1 MPDAAAAPALPSP
14 PAQRLP
20 EPEPHVAND
29 APPRSPL
36 PSASRSSGSGSN
48 SHGTSNDGIFLV
60 GASGAV
66 GLLLLRSGIFN
77 ALLVLL
83 CSGLLL
89 CNPWI
94 RTLLELEPL
103 TASSSAGGVG
113 KAARSLFDPASYL
126 RNRRDEAQED
136 DAADGLEL
144 QDRRASRAG
153 ARSKTADGT
162 DANELLDISVMPSVL
177 RKPVD
182 KTLPFVVRDFVQ
194 FWYEPIT
201 FAHPGFL
208 KHSRSATEHLAAS
221 IYLQTTRMNSVDFAH
236 NLLLTFTSLLI
247 SSLRQRRSELGV
259 DSLPADTPF
268 GALPDANAGAQKH
281 SWPTTAA
288 RVASLRASIGRLLFV
303 HLPAPEC
310 DSPLV
315 RSLLREI
322 LVKQMWDG
330 IVCKMGNSEFWDQ
343 KIVELHDDAKSAA
356 PADGLP
362 SADQKPVSRSAP
374 VKRESADAQRSPR
387 GTAQTPPKA
396 TRQEA
401 EARSRYH
408 AAAGREASPSP
419 RGASPSPT
427 SYQQR
432 GTGPSLRRQSPAS
445 GGGSSS
451 TTTTSFGRFTSN
463 LFSGIVTAATRAGE
477 VMGEAVDE
485 AGEVIMGPPTVPRQ
499 GSLSTSADTGP
510 AHDSGPTRRS
520 GSADAP
526 TLPPRST
533 ATPLR
538 MERQQERES
547 FGDLMDFS
555 EPVASAS
562 RTIPPRQAQRETNGR
577 TQSDAAANM
586 SYEQSTS
593 VRRKPVQPYD
603 IPEYATLEHATS
615 RPSDAVQARST
626 MRQDAFRMDDSIARS
641 DLPSDLNSVPLPDSL
656 RAGLLA
662 EDEATGNAADKRQ
675 SSAPLP
681 PLLAHHPTGPS
692 EQSDGRVAP
701 ASASLQRPSS
711 LRNDGAPAEPTA
723 EPSSEGAPASSTS
736 TDGLAAAPPLASL
749 LDARTAASSEL
760 FDAFEAYLGRD
771 ANAPS
776 TPPPTSSTWSS
787 SVADLDSTDQPTAG
801 ETLFRL
807 WTQLRT
813 LRSIGEIEMQAG
825 GPGPADASGMRLWA
839 EDVAGALMG
848 RHGSASELGGDM
860 QLERARDET
869 LALLGRVEK
878 HGLSA
883 LDPLEE
889 VVEAKLQKLY
899 AAFWVKKGSE
909 LLPSS
914 RAEEVKVKKEE
925 RDSVTLSP
933 SMGAAGS
940 PSVGAVLGAITSELA
955 PTTTSSGGM
964 STRTAIPGTVKAEP
978 RPISPLPS
986 LTQGTATPRKKAT
999 SYGPTVVTPPVES
1012 GHRRASTRTGIVTSP
1027 TASPD
1032 LSQSPV
1038 PAQRPGNA
1046 AAVPGV
1052 VTPAKLRPDQLDTM
1066 ITAIF
1071 QVAHEALGLTTGS
1084 WTVRRGML
1092 RVLEQ
1097 IVRTTYTS
1105 SVVSSFS
1112 SAVSALS
1119 AKGAGEYID
1128 ATRESWWPGGEWA
1141 STPELSKEQQQD
1153 EARKRKERSVRARE
1167 IVRSYAPAQAG
1178 YLLGPGGRQA
1188 CVDAL
1193 DAVYTSLTHPVTA
1206 LDISLTLTLEV
1217 LDSLTVG
1224 T

>member
-1 MPDAAAAPALPSP
+1 MPDAAAAPAQPSP

-144 QDRRASRAG
+144 QDRRASKAG

-362 SADQKPVSRSAP
+362 SADQKP
-374 VKRESADAQRSPR
+374 
-387 GTAQTPPKA
+387 
-396 TRQEA
+396 
-401 EARSRYH
+401 
-408 AAAGREASPSP
+408 
-419 RGASPSPT
+419 
-427 SYQQR
+427 R

-510 AHDSGPTRRS
+510 AHISGPTRRS

-723 EPSSEGAPASSTS
+723 EPTAEPSSEGAPASSTS
-736 TDGLAAAPPLASL
+736 KDGLAAAPPLASL

-899 AAFWVKKGSE
+899 AAFWVEKGSE

-1141 STPELSKEQQQD
+1141 STPELSKEEQQD
-1153 EARKRKERSVRARE
+1153 EARKRKERSGRARE